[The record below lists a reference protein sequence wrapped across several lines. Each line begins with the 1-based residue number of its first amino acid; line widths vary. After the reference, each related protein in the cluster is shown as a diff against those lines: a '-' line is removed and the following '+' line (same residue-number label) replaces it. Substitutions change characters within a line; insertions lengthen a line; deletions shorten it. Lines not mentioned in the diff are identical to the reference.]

1 MAENDTSKNWPALE
15 KKFGE
20 TMKFVGIQRN
30 KRCWANLLMNAQG
43 PRVVPEAGRM
53 HIMLHV
59 SVAQRETIV
68 TSVHNSV
75 SAIPSM
81 IAVFMTKARKTG

>member
-1 MAENDTSKNWPALE
+1 M
-15 KKFGE
+15 
-20 TMKFVGIQRN
+20 
-30 KRCWANLLMNAQG
+30 
-43 PRVVPEAGRM
+43 VPEAGRM

-81 IAVFMTKARKTG
+81 IAVFMTKASKTG